1 MRKIGIWRYANE
13 QMEAPMTSFAEIQR
27 GEDAVD
33 DWRSCVCDRG
43 SLTILP
49 NSDIHVSDAVS
60 LDYSI
65 AKLTV
70 ID

>member
-1 MRKIGIWRYANE
+1 MDGR
-13 QMEAPMTSFAEIQR
+13 
-27 GEDAVD
+27 
-33 DWRSCVCDRG
+33 CVCDRG

>member
-1 MRKIGIWRYANE
+1 
-13 QMEAPMTSFAEIQR
+13 MTSFAKIQR